1 MRQKRISSLLV
12 GLILLLLLSLQA
24 SAATVYGTIYDFS
37 LKQTENV
44 RVSINTTPQQQLIAV
59 NGRYSF
65 NVAPGD
71 YTIYVEQL
79 GFGKIVS
86 TASEEITIK
95 DEGSYIRD
103 IILFPYFE
111 EEIFNESDA
120 LTVEDVSQ
128 DRDETNTAI
137 IILLVFIVLLLM
149 FILFRMKKVMT
160 SLKRAL
166 FSKEHKEEKHKE
178 EKKKDPKESETLP
191 KDLQEIVDFIT
202 SQENRVTQKD
212 IRKQFPKSEAKISLL
227 IADLEKRGLV
237 EKVKRGRGN
246 IIILK

>member
-1 MRQKRISSLLV
+1 MRQKGI
-12 GLILLLLLSLQA
+12 LILVVMLICVSLQV
-24 SAATVYGTIYDFS
+24 SAATVFGTIYDFS
-37 LKQTENV
+37 LKQAENV

-71 YTIYVEQL
+71 YAIYAEQL

-86 TASEEITIK
+86 TAFEEITIK

-111 EEIFNESDA
+111 EELLNETDS
-120 LTVEDVSQ
+120 LTIEDIS
-128 DRDETNTAI
+128 ETSAANKAI

-149 FILFRMKKVMT
+149 FIVFRMKKVMT
-160 SLKRAL
+160 SLKGTL
-166 FSKEHKEEKHKE
+166 FREEHKVVKHKE
-178 EKKKDPKESETLP
+178 EKKNEPKESETLP
-191 KDLQEIVDFIT
+191 KDLQEIVDFIK
-202 SQENRVTQKD
+202 SQENRVKQKE

-237 EKVKRGRGN
+237 EKIKKGRGN

>member
-1 MRQKRISSLLV
+1 MVQKRM
-12 GLILLLLLSLQA
+12 LLLFVILLSLASSQA
-24 SAATVYGTIYDFS
+24 FAATVFGTVYDFS

-65 NVAPGD
+65 NVASGD
-71 YTIYVEQL
+71 YTIHAEQL
-79 GFGKIVS
+79 EFGKAIS
-86 TASEEITIK
+86 TAFEEITIK

-111 EEIFNESDA
+111 EELLNETDS
-120 LTVEDVSQ
+120 LTIEDIS
-128 DRDETNTAI
+128 ETSAANKAI

-149 FILFRMKKVMT
+149 FIVFRMKKVMT
-160 SLKRAL
+160 SLKGTL
-166 FSKEHKEEKHKE
+166 FREEHKVVKHKE
-178 EKKKDPKESETLP
+178 EKKNEPKESETLP
-191 KDLQEIVDFIT
+191 KDLQEIVDFIK
-202 SQENRVTQKD
+202 SQENRVKQKE

-237 EKVKRGRGN
+237 EKIKKGRGN